1 MWPGKFFSTE
11 TSKLRLHPVEMPLP
25 PSVSPANKR
34 PSRKLDWSAI
44 RSRLPTPATW
54 WEVASL
60 FVFMAFF
67 VLYGVTPLLGG
78 AGLGLVGADEPRYAQ
93 IAHEM
98 LQKLNGAHS
107 LREQLSAGVTPYLYG
122 RPWLE
127 KPALY
132 YWRAMFVFR
141 DFGVSDWAARLPSSS
156 FALWLVGLT
165 YLHMRRFRP
174 GGHLDAALITAACVG
189 VLGFSRGASTDMQLA
204 APLSIGFL
212 GWYAWYETKSKFW
225 LFDIYFF
232 TAVATLA
239 KGPVAPFLVL
249 VIIGCFAILR
259 KEWWIFWKSL
269 WWPGILLYF
278 SIVLPWF
285 IAVQHQNPTFFE
297 EFFLEHNLERFAT
310 NRYQHM
316 QPFYYYLIVVLIA
329 LMPWT
334 VIAVRAMV
342 DGVRTS
348 VIEWRI
354 RHSAPGDG
362 KTIGV
367 SRPGDAF
374 PEFLVLWALIPIVF
388 FSLSKSKLPGYI
400 LPALPPIT
408 ILTGDYLFR
417 VRAKGLQR
425 WILLGHVLLVGVV
438 TAAVLLLPWFVAHG
452 MKAMPP
458 VHASAVAGITAL
470 SAAVLILLVVQRWG
484 VARLR
489 LATCSVMVVLLF
501 FLYGV
506 GPFFGIPEVAASKRT
521 IELMDRS
528 YSARP
533 LAEKLGTMFPA
544 GETVAVFRVRRD
556 MEYGLAFYRNHE
568 VANYDEVGV
577 PSEEH
582 VLVVRVAGKGGVDLR
597 SQEALAEYLEGR
609 HYEQLFQWPEQEL
622 VVYLVGSR

>member
-1 MWPGKFFSTE
+1 
-11 TSKLRLHPVEMPLP
+11 MP
-25 PSVSPANKR
+25 PA
-34 PSRKLDWSAI
+34 
-44 RSRLPTPATW
+44 ATC

-60 FVFMAFF
+60 FFFMVFF
-67 VLYGVTPLLGG
+67 VLYGVTPFFGG
-78 AGLGLVGADEPRYAQ
+78 AGMGLVGADEPRYAQ

-98 LQKLNGAHS
+98 LEKLNHAHT
-107 LREQLSAGVTPYLYG
+107 LREQLSAYVTPYLYG
-122 RPWLE
+122 KPWLE

-132 YWRAMFVFR
+132 YWRAMLTFR
-141 DFGVSDWAARLPSSS
+141 DLGVHDWVARLPSSS

-189 VLGFSRGASTDMQLA
+189 LLGFSRGASTDMQLA
-204 APLSIGFL
+204 APLSIGLL

-249 VIIGCFAILR
+249 LIVGCFAALR
-259 KEWWIFWKSL
+259 REWWIFWKSL
-269 WWPGILLYF
+269 WWPGIALYF
-278 SIVLPWF
+278 AIVLPWF
-285 IAVQHQNPTFFE
+285 IAVQHQNPTFFQ

-310 NRYQHM
+310 NKFQHE
-316 QPFYYYLIVVLIA
+316 QPFWYYLVVVLLA
-329 LMPWT
+329 TMPWT
-334 VIAVRAMV
+334 VIAMRALV
-342 DGVRTS
+342 DGARIA

-354 RHSAPGDG
+354 RHARLG
-362 KTIGV
+362 KLNSGKVIE

-374 PEFLVLWALIPIVF
+374 PEFLVLWALIPILF
-388 FSLSKSKLPGYI
+388 FSLSESKLPGYI
-400 LPALPPIT
+400 LPSLPPIT
-408 ILTGDYLFR
+408 ILTGDFLYR
-417 VRAKGLQR
+417 SRGRGLQR
-425 WILLGHVLLVGVV
+425 WVLLSHALLVGVV

-452 MKAMPP
+452 LRTMPP
-458 VHASAVAGITAL
+458 PHAAVIAGVSAL
-470 SAAVLILLVVQRWG
+470 SASVLILLVVQLWG

-489 LATCSVMVVLLF
+489 VATCSVMVVLLL

-506 GPFFGIPEVAASKRT
+506 GPFFWIPGIAASKRT
-521 IELMDRS
+521 IAMLDRS

-533 LAEKLGTMFPA
+533 LAERLATIVPPS
-544 GETVAVFRVRRD
+544 ETVAVFRVRRD

-577 PSEEH
+577 PPEEH
-582 VLVVRVAGKGGVDLR
+582 ILVVRVAGRNGVNLG
-597 SQEALAEYLEGR
+597 SQAALSEYLEGR
-609 HYEQLFQWPEQEL
+609 HYEPLFSWPEQEL

>member
-1 MWPGKFFSTE
+1 
-11 TSKLRLHPVEMPLP
+11 MP
-25 PSVSPANKR
+25 S
-34 PSRKLDWSAI
+34 SATI
-44 RSRLPTPATW
+44 
-54 WEVASL
+54 WEVVSL
-60 FVFMAFF
+60 FGFMAVFL
-67 VLYGVTPLLGG
+67 VYGVTPLLGG

-98 LQKLNGAHS
+98 LQKLNSAHS
-107 LREQLSAGVTPYLYG
+107 FREQLSACVTPYLYG

-132 YWRAMFVFR
+132 YWRAMYVFK
-141 DFGVSDWAARLPSSS
+141 DFGVSDWVARLPSVS

-165 YLHMRRFRP
+165 YLHMRRFRR
-174 GGHLDAALITAACVG
+174 GGHLDAALIMAACAG
-189 VLGFSRGASTDMQLA
+189 ILGFSRGASTDMQLA
-204 APLSIGFL
+204 APLSIGLL

-249 VIIGCFAILR
+249 VIVGCFAALR

-269 WWPGILLYF
+269 WWPGIALYF
-278 SIVLPWF
+278 AIVLPWF
-285 IAVQHQNPTFFE
+285 IAVQHQNPTFFQ

-310 NRYQHM
+310 NKYQHE
-316 QPFYYYLIVVLIA
+316 QPVWYYLVVVLLA
-329 LMPWT
+329 TMPWT
-334 VIAVRAMV
+334 VIAMRALV
-342 DGVRTS
+342 DGIKVS
-348 VIEWRI
+348 IIEWRI
-354 RHSAPGDG
+354 RHARAGATVA
-362 KTIGV
+362 KKIGV
-367 SRPGDAF
+367 SQPGDAF

-388 FSLSKSKLPGYI
+388 FSFSQSKLPGYI
-400 LPALPPIT
+400 LPSLPPIA

-417 VRAKGLQR
+417 SRARGLQR
-425 WILLGHVLLVGVV
+425 WVLLGHALLVGVV

-452 MKAMPP
+452 TKRMPP
-458 VHASAVAGITAL
+458 SHAAVVAGISAL

-484 VARLR
+484 VQRLR
-489 LATCSVMVVLLF
+489 TATCAVMVLLLL

-506 GPFFGIPEVAASKRT
+506 GPFFGIPGVAASKRT
-521 IELMDRS
+521 IELLDRS

-533 LAEKLGTMFPA
+533 LAERIATIVPPN
-544 GETVAVFRVRRD
+544 ETIAVFRVRRD

-582 VLVVRVAGKGGVDLR
+582 ILVVRVAGKGGVDLG
-597 SQEALAEYLEGR
+597 SQAALQEYLEGR
-609 HYEQLFQWPEQEL
+609 RYEPLFSWPEQEL

>member
-1 MWPGKFFSTE
+1 MPSST
-11 TSKLRLHPVEMPLP
+11 TV
-25 PSVSPANKR
+25 
-34 PSRKLDWSAI
+34 
-44 RSRLPTPATW
+44 
-54 WEVASL
+54 WEVVSL
-60 FVFMAFF
+60 FGFMAFF
-67 VLYGVTPLLGG
+67 LIYGVTPLLGG

-107 LREQLSAGVTPYLYG
+107 LREQLSACVTPYLYG

-132 YWRAMFVFR
+132 YWRAMYVFKE
-141 DFGVSDWAARLPSSS
+141 FGVSDWVARLPSVS

-165 YLHMRRFRP
+165 YLHMRRFRR
-174 GGHLDAALITAACVG
+174 GGHLDAALIMAACAG
-189 VLGFSRGASTDMQLA
+189 ILGFSRGASTDMQLA
-204 APLSIGFL
+204 APLSIGLL

-249 VIIGCFAILR
+249 VIVGCFAALR

-269 WWPGILLYF
+269 WWPGIVLYF
-278 SIVLPWF
+278 AIVLPWF
-285 IAVQHQNPTFFE
+285 IAVQHQNPTFFQ

-310 NRYQHM
+310 NKYQHE
-316 QPFYYYLIVVLIA
+316 QPVWYYLVVVLLA
-329 LMPWT
+329 MMPWT
-334 VIAVRAMV
+334 VIAMRALV
-342 DGVRTS
+342 DGIKVS
-348 VIEWRI
+348 IIEWRI
-354 RHSAPGDG
+354 RHARTSEAAA
-362 KTIGV
+362 KKIGV
-367 SRPGDAF
+367 SQPGDAF

-388 FSLSKSKLPGYI
+388 FSFSQSKLPGYI
-400 LPALPPIT
+400 LPSLPPIA

-417 VRAKGLQR
+417 SRARGLQQ
-425 WILLGHVLLVGVV
+425 WVLLGHALLVGVV

-452 MKAMPP
+452 TKKMPP
-458 VHASAVAGITAL
+458 SHAAVVAGISAL

-484 VARLR
+484 VRRLR
-489 LATCSVMVVLLF
+489 TATCAVMVVLLLF
-501 FLYGV
+501 MYGV
-506 GPFFGIPEVAASKRT
+506 GPFFGIPGVDASKRT
-521 IELMDRS
+521 IELLDRS

-533 LAEKLGTMFPA
+533 LAERIATIVPA
-544 GETVAVFRVRRD
+544 NETVAVFRVRRD

-582 VLVVRVAGKGGVDLR
+582 ILVVRVAGKGGVDLG
-597 SQEALAEYLEGR
+597 SQAALEEYLEGR
-609 HYEQLFQWPEQEL
+609 HYEPLFSWPEQEL